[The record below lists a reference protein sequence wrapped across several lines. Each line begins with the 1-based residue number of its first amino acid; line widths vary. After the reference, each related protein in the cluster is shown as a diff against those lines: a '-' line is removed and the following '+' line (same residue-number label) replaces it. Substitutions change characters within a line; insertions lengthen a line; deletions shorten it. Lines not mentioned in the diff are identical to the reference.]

1 MNRQRYTLE
10 PLPNKVE
17 NFIRRLDRVT
27 QERINLAF
35 AYITGSPFR
44 HKNPTTIRRLR
55 GKKNGFYRYR
65 IGSIRFIY
73 RVDRNKRLIRIVQ
86 IDNRG
91 DIY

>member
-1 MNRQRYTLE
+1 MNHRRYTLE
-10 PLPNKVE
+10 PLPSKVE

-35 AYITGSPFR
+35 AYITGSPFQ
-44 HKNPTTIRRLR
+44 HENPTTIRRLR
-55 GKKNGFYRYR
+55 GKKKGFYRYR